1 MTVARTAAT
10 AAAISDAFATL
21 RSHRD
26 RVEAQTMREMFAA
39 DPARFSRLSVSADDL
54 LLDYSKNRID
64 AAAVVALLDLART
77 AGVEERRDAMFAGEK
92 INVTE
97 NRAVLHVALR
107 ATADERY
114 LVDGK
119 NVVDDVHSVLAAM
132 SAFAEGIRDGS
143 IAGVGGRFTDV
154 VNIGIGGSDLGPA
167 MVTRA
172 LSPYHD
178 GPRLHFVSNVDGA
191 HIHDTL
197 EGLDPATTLFLVAS
211 KTFTTIE
218 TMTNAGTAR
227 AWIVAA
233 LGEAAVGAHFAA
245 MSTALD
251 KVSAFGI
258 DVSRAFGFWDWV
270 GGRYSVWSAI
280 GLPVMIAIGSKNFRE
295 FLAGAHSMD
304 QHFRTAP
311 LDRNVPVILALIGI
325 WNRNV
330 LGFPAKAVLPY
341 DQRLERFAAYLQ
353 QLDMESNGKRVTLEG
368 NAVTLATG
376 PLVWG
381 EPGTNGQ
388 HAFYQLIHQGTDVI
402 PCDFLIAAT
411 AHETDKVHHALLL
424 ANCFAQT
431 EALMRGRT
439 TDEARAELAAEG
451 KVPTEVERL
460 ATHKTFPGNRPSNT
474 ILYKTLDP
482 FTLGRLIALY
492 EHQVFVQGAIWGIDS
507 FDQWGVEL
515 GKQLAMQL
523 LPMVD
528 GRADASSR
536 DSSTAGL
543 IQAAAS
549 LR

>member
-10 AAAISDAFATL
+10 AAAITSAFSTL
-21 RSHRD
+21 RGHRD
-26 RVEAQTMREMFAA
+26 RVEAQTMRDMFAA
-39 DPARFSRLSVSADDL
+39 DPARFSRLSLTVDDL

-64 AAAVVALLDLART
+64 AAAIVGLLDLARV

-107 ATADERY
+107 AQPGETY
-114 LVDGK
+114 LVDGR
-119 NVVDDVHSVLAAM
+119 NVVEDVHAVLDAM
-132 SAFAEGIRDGS
+132 AAFAEGVRDGS
-143 IAGVGGRFTDV
+143 IAGTGGRFTDV

-197 EGLDPATTLFLVAS
+197 AKLDPATTLFLVAS

-218 TMTNAGTAR
+218 TMTNAATAR
-227 AWIVAA
+227 RWIVEA
-233 LGEAAVGAHFAA
+233 LGEEAVGAHFAA
-245 MSTALD
+245 QSTALD
-251 KVSAFGI
+251 KVGAFGI
-258 DVSRAFGFWDWV
+258 DASRVFGFWDWV

-280 GLPVMIAIGSKNFRE
+280 GLPVMIAIGNKNFRA
-295 FLAGAHSMD
+295 FLAGAHDMD

-311 LDRNVPVILALIGI
+311 LDRNLPVMLALIGI

-368 NAVTLATG
+368 TPVTLATG

-402 PCDFLIAAT
+402 PCDFLIAAK
-411 AHETDKVHHALLL
+411 AHETDGVHHALLL

-460 ATHKTFPGNRPSNT
+460 APHKTFPGNRPSNT

-482 FTLGRLIALY
+482 YTLGRLIALY

-515 GKQLAMQL
+515 GKQLALQL
-523 LPMVD
+523 LPMVE
-528 GRADASSR
+528 GRADAASR

-543 IQAAAS
+543 IRAAAQ
-549 LR
+549 LG